1 MIGGK
6 LARQLSPFAEPNQ
19 AKSAGQI
26 RPGKVPLTIP
36 TYGRSEGA
44 RVGVRGLV
52 SSDPA
57 AARSCSPAFRSST
70 DGRREGSRGLRG
82 RSRGRRRR
90 RGGGQ
95 KAIFCSAEPAS
106 DHGRRGV
113 PRPLGSRRRG

>member
-6 LARQLSPFAEPNQ
+6 LARQHSPFAEPNQ

-52 SSDPA
+52 SSGPA
-57 AARSCSPAFRSST
+57 AAGSCSPASRSST
-70 DGRREGSRGLRG
+70 DGRREGSSGRRG
-82 RSRGRRRR
+82 RNRGRRRR

-95 KAIFCSAEPAS
+95 KEIRPAVDEAS
-106 DHGRRGV
+106 DHRRCGV
-113 PRPLGSRRRG
+113 P